1 MVKKII
7 MNLGLHRSSSLIG
20 KWKWKL
26 LSCVQLFET
35 LWTVACQA
43 PLPMEFSR
51 QKYWSGLPCPPP
63 GIFQPRDWIQVSCT
77 VGRFLTT
84 EPLGKPPGTDL
95 GLKKILIHYN
105 TTEYLG
111 FLVLSQI
118 CGLDTLKRLVL
129 CPFINL
135 SVIGWSCCFSHVLAD
150 FLSLFSHTF

>member
-1 MVKKII
+1 MCWQLVYVC
-7 MNLGLHRSSSLIG
+7 MCMCV
-20 KWKWKL
+20 
-26 LSCVQLFET
+26 LSR
-35 LWTVACQA
+35 
-43 PLPMEFSR
+43 FSR
-51 QKYWSGLPCPPP
+51 VGLCDTMDCSPPGFSVHGILQARIPEWLPCPPP
-63 GIFQPRDWIQVSCT
+63 GWGSSQPRDRTCVSCT
-77 VGRFLTT
+77 SYIAVGFFTT